1 MQTKS
6 GAICASPVVSE
17 SWLEQI
23 APPAIV
29 GWSDVPCAAKA
40 TLVLYLF
47 LVAVR
52 ARSLT
57 RLHNG
62 AADGEWPTLHA
73 AGARREHPHSH
84 AGSRGSTLWL
94 VRLVFA
100 FPPRSRL
107 IHTSRLAAPDSCWD
121 DPESRYYL
129 RDGMLLVGLLWLDRA
144 LRRCRPG
151 WSLSKRHVFVLLMGI
166 MSQAQ
171 QPGRPTAPHVSLPAP
186 SSKSRRC

>member
-29 GWSDVPCAAKA
+29 GWSDVPCAGKA

-62 AADGEWPTLHA
+62 AADDEWPTLHA

-100 FPPRSRL
+100 FLPRSRL
-107 IHTSRLAAPDSCWD
+107 IHTSA
-121 DPESRYYL
+121 
-129 RDGMLLVGLLWLDRA
+129 
-144 LRRCRPG
+144 
-151 WSLSKRHVFVLLMGI
+151 
-166 MSQAQ
+166 
-171 QPGRPTAPHVSLPAP
+171 
-186 SSKSRRC
+186 SRRLTAAGTTRSLGTICGTACCSWVCCGSTGRCGAAVPAGASRSATCLCF

>member
-1 MQTKS
+1 MAFPKRWWCSTSCSHSS
-6 GAICASPVVSE
+6 GFLEYHVPVDAYVQGVCASSPRSSCSVS
-17 SWLEQI
+17 
-23 APPAIV
+23 
-29 GWSDVPCAAKA
+29 
-40 TLVLYLF
+40 
-47 LVAVR
+47 

-62 AADGEWPTLHA
+62 AADNEWPTLHA

-129 RDGMLLVGLLWLDRA
+129 RDGMLLVGLLWLDFLWMTLSVLRFRSTSPSQLSFSRSYASFFGHVVRIVARHWHRAVRRTA
-144 LRRCRPG
+144 LRDN
-151 WSLSKRHVFVLLMGI
+151 
-166 MSQAQ
+166 AD
-171 QPGRPTAPHVSLPAP
+171 A
-186 SSKSRRC
+186 